1 MDPSTIV
8 VTQFNPSTGS
18 LSFEFVGS
26 NAGLAATRAATQPAS
41 SLGLLAM
48 APVNAPP
55 SGTDSGGLSTG
66 AIIAI
71 AVVASVV
78 GVILLGGIVFV
89 VVRRGK
95 GKAQDSEF
103 RSYQGFEAPIMPND
117 PNFEL
122 PPSLEQGGS
131 LDDDVP
137 PPPLP
142 LPQSNSSAANGTARQ
157 NDDYDIEL
165 GPPPPIPR
173 LPVTQAML
181 DDL

>member
-1 MDPSTIV
+1 
-8 VTQFNPSTGS
+8 
-18 LSFEFVGS
+18 
-26 NAGLAATRAATQPAS
+26 
-41 SLGLLAM
+41 M
-48 APVNAPP
+48 APVNSP
-55 SGTDSGGLSTG
+55 SSGNNNAGSSEGLSTG

-71 AVVASVV
+71 AVVGSIV
-78 GVILLGGIVFV
+78 GVVLLGGIVFV
-89 VVRRGK
+89 VARRGK
-95 GKAQDSEF
+95 GKPQASEF

-122 PPSLEQGGS
+122 PPSLEQGGT

-142 LPQSNSSAANGTARQ
+142 MQVQRSSAANESAR

-165 GPPPPIPR
+165 GPPPPVPR